1 MLRTF
6 PVSSAGLAAELL
18 DEAAEPDELFDVL
31 FDPPQAAIDTT
42 IAPANA
48 RLVSIFMRLFIS
60 VSFSYVKEKY
70 CAALC
75 RVSISVPSPLNLSY

>member
-1 MLRTF
+1 M
-6 PVSSAGLAAELL
+6 SSAGLAAELL
-18 DEAAEPDELFDVL
+18 DEAAELDELFDDELELV
-31 FDPPQAAIDTT
+31 DPPQAAIDTT

-70 CAALC
+70 CAARC